1 MLGQLLEFSITAS
14 PVASALEFYRSLGF
28 RELPVGDILSGP
40 YAALWDG
47 AITLG
52 LQEREFDS
60 PTPTFV
66 RPDLKNYLRAF
77 RHLGIELQ
85 FAELADDRFHEAG
98 FLDPNGQLFMLVEA
112 RTFSPAG
119 TWNRSDVSACGEF
132 LELSLSTHSI
142 DDSAAFWESVGLR
155 PVAQGDEPHEWVRM
169 QGHGLALGF
178 HQTAPFRSGL
188 TFRSDSLDARVQYL
202 KAKGI
207 ELRRGAPVASDSDA
221 VTLVTADGTAIYML
235 ESPKQDRAVA

>member
-77 RHLGIELQ
+77 RRLGIELQ

-98 FLDPNGQLFMLVEA
+98 FLDPNGHKLGIHSSTLQA
-112 RTFSPAG
+112 RIQHGKREWGGIRHVVRLSREIEG
-119 TWNRSDVSACGEF
+119 T
-132 LELSLSTHSI
+132 
-142 DDSAAFWESVGLR
+142 
-155 PVAQGDEPHEWVRM
+155 P
-169 QGHGLALGF
+169 GLA
-178 HQTAPFRSGL
+178 A
-188 TFRSDSLDARVQYL
+188 
-202 KAKGI
+202 
-207 ELRRGAPVASDSDA
+207 
-221 VTLVTADGTAIYML
+221 
-235 ESPKQDRAVA
+235 